1 MGNARQRCLQC
12 DPTTIEK
19 KLPKW
24 LCIVNLTT
32 LDDKEDDDFVVRTH
46 NNGNTFPHAL
56 DKEN

>member
-1 MGNARQRCLQC
+1 VIQL
-12 DPTTIEK
+12 PLK

-46 NNGNTFPHAL
+46 NNGNTFPRAL
-56 DKEN
+56 ENGD